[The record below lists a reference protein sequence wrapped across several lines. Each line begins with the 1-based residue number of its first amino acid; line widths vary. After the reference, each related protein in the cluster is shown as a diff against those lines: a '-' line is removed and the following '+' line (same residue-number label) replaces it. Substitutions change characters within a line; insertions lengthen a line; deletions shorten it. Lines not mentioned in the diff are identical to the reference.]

1 MSEHLIE
8 TTLRILSR
16 SSGGE
21 ESAEVGGPAEPENIE
36 ALYERARAV
45 AAPPNSPGAH
55 HLERQSVIGSYLD
68 AGRAALQE
76 IVAHGEAARLDAR
89 QLSGL
94 EAIVRLTGRP
104 SFLMK
109 GGRVEGV
116 PRDSEWFEPLI
127 GAQDSLQQVS
137 GSVGRVNLPGTAAP
151 GYGGTAFMV
160 APGVLMTNR
169 HVALQFA
176 QQKDKGQWIVA
187 PGCAPAVDFMGEDQQ
202 PAGPAFPIS
211 AVLLMHP
218 NEELDLALLR
228 VEPATEAPLPA
239 PLYLS
244 TQEAVIVKSKPV
256 YAIGYPAS
264 DSHNDASELARIFGD
279 IFGVKRLAPGEI
291 MRGRWW
297 LGTSF
302 RHDCTTLGGSSGS
315 CIVDFNTHRVLG
327 LHFGGNYLKANFALS
342 LPYLRSDEHLRNAGV
357 MYG

>member
-1 MSEHLIE
+1 MSEHLIQ
-8 TTLRILSR
+8 TALRVLSR
-16 SSGGE
+16 SSGGA
-21 ESAEVGGPAEPENIE
+21 ESAEVGALVEPENVE
-36 ALYERARAV
+36 VLYERALSLAT
-45 AAPPNSPGAH
+45 APDSPEARDSG
-55 HLERQSVIGSYLD
+55 RQSLIESYLD
-68 AGRAALQE
+68 AGRAGLQE
-76 IVAHGEAARLDAR
+76 IVAHGETARLDAL
-89 QLSGL
+89 QLTGL

-104 SFLMK
+104 SFLVER
-109 GGRVEGV
+109 GRVAGV

-127 GAQDSLQQVS
+127 GAEDGLRQVL
-137 GSVGRVNLPGTAAP
+137 GSVGRVNLADTAGP
-151 GYGGTAFMV
+151 GYAGTAFMV

-169 HVALQFA
+169 HVVSQFA
-176 QQKDKGQWIVA
+176 QEKAEGQWIVA

-218 NEELDLALLR
+218 NEELDLALVR
-228 VEPATEAPLPA
+228 VEPATQAPLPA
-239 PLYLS
+239 PLYLG